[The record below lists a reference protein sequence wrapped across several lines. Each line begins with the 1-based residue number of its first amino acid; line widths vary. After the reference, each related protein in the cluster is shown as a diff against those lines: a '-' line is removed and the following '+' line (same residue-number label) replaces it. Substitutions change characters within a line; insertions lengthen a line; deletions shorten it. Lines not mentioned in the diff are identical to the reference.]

1 MRGLGR
7 RLAYGVLLTLMIGVG
22 AIAQPPSQPIPYP
35 PEPLPSKA
43 SQPGLAPGV
52 RDQLKADLAA
62 LLGDRKDI
70 GADDGAMNERARL
83 QAQLRDLINR
93 INSPRSSPGP
103 VITPPIAPKPT
114 LVFPPESKS
123 IDPIREGMNRFRDND
138 FDVALGIFRM
148 IDPGPLT
155 REDRA
160 FVQYMRA
167 CCLRR
172 LNKPNEAANIYR
184 EVADAHEDEFVTE
197 CAIWQLSLIRSAQEL
212 ETQLEQLRSRTKS
225 R

>member
-1 MRGLGR
+1 MRGMGR
-7 RLAYGVLLTLMIGVG
+7 QLAFGVLLTLSIGVG
-22 AIAQPPSQPIPYP
+22 AIAQLPQPIPFP
-35 PEPLPSKA
+35 PEPLPSKG
-43 SQPGLAPGV
+43 SQPGV
-52 RDQLKADLAA
+52 REQLKADLAA

-83 QAQLRDLINR
+83 QSQLRDLLNR
-93 INSPRSSPGP
+93 INAPRSSPGP
-103 VITPPIAPKPT
+103 AINPTIAPKPAP
-114 LVFPPESKS
+114 VYPPESKS

-138 FDVALGIFRM
+138 FDVAFAVFRM

-160 FVQYMRA
+160 FVQYMKA

-172 LNKPNEAANIYR
+172 LNKPNEAAIIYR
-184 EVADAHEDEFVTE
+184 ELADAHDDDFTTE